1 VKLVNTLT
9 RQEEEFVPLGDTVLM
24 YVCGVTPY
32 DENHIG
38 HAMSYI
44 VFDVLRRYLEYR
56 GYRVRHVQ
64 NFTDI
69 DDRIIAR
76 AARLGIDEA
85 ELAQRYIDRYF
96 EDMRVL
102 NILPAH
108 EYPRATQEIPEM
120 IRMIEGLVE
129 KGYAY
134 VAPTQTKS
142 GHGDV
147 YYRVERK
154 RDYGKLSRRSLED
167 MVAGVRVEP
176 GEGKENPMDFALW
189 KSAKAGEPTWDS
201 PWGPGRPGWHI
212 ECSAMSLKYLGEQID
227 IHGGGEDL
235 IFPHHEN
242 EIAQTEAFTG
252 KDPFVRYW
260 VHNAWVRMGEE
271 KMSKSLGNFVPVREA
286 VRRWGADAVRLFVL
300 TSHYRSPLTYSE
312 EALDAAKRGVERL
325 RTSVSSAAGLAPDAG
340 SSGLGQLGAAPAA
353 LDASPFRER
362 FIEAMDRDLNT
373 PQAVAALFDLA
384 REINRARDESQA
396 VEEAQ
401 TTLRELADLLGLTL
415 AEEEESLAAAP
426 FIQLF
431 IEVRD
436 ELRQAKRYDLADH
449 IRSRLSE
456 LGIAL
461 EDTPQGTVW
470 KRRD

>member
-9 RQEEEFVPLGDTVLM
+9 HQEEEFVPLGDTVLM

-44 VFDVLRRYLEYR
+44 VFDALRRYLEYR

-96 EDMRVL
+96 EDMRAL
-102 NILPAH
+102 NILLAH

-134 VAPTQTKS
+134 VAPAQAES
-142 GHGDV
+142 GRGDV

-154 RDYGKLSRRSLED
+154 RDYGKLSGRSLED
-167 MVAGVRVEP
+167 MVAGARVEP

-189 KSAKAGEPTWDS
+189 KSAKAGEPAWDS

-252 KDPFVRYW
+252 KEPFVRYW
-260 VHNAWVRMGEE
+260 LHNAWVRMGEE

-325 RTSVSSAAGLAPDAG
+325 RTSLGSAPQVGAASAGLPAG
-340 SSGLGQLGAAPAA
+340 QAG

-362 FIEAMDRDLNT
+362 FIQAMDRDLNT

-384 REINRARDESQA
+384 REINRARDEGQA

-401 TTLRELADLLGLTL
+401 ATVRELADVLGLTL
-415 AEEEESLAAAP
+415 AEEGESLAAAP
-426 FIQLF
+426 FIQLL
-431 IEVRD
+431 IEVR
-436 ELRQAKRYDLADH
+436 EEMRQAKRYDLADR
-449 IRSRLSE
+449 IRSRLGE
-456 LGIAL
+456 LGVAL